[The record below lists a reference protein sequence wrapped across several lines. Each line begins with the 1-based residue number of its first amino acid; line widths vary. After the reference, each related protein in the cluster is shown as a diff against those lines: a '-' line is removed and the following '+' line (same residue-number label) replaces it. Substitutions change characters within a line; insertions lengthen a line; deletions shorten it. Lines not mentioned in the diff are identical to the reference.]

1 MEMKLSEAEEHDVFP
16 ACRTAV
22 RPEDGP
28 DASTAAVAEGGLQ
41 VTSPAHW
48 SRTGQL
54 CGRISAA
61 LLHPSAC
68 GGCAASVRGHP
79 LPPVTHPISVKGRTH
94 RALSIR
100 NTAASCCALLTRAGP
115 DHGLVGLVPHC
126 SGEARAA
133 AEKHVVCDRCYT
145 PRTHPV
151 CPYARRADRAVF
163 RRLRRPRRTDPLH
176 DRPSPDPPRS
186 TRTAP
191 GRGACF
197 YSAYIAKERA
207 ARETCLKVNVCIP
220 Q

>member
-1 MEMKLSEAEEHDVFP
+1 M
-16 ACRTAV
+16 

-145 PRTHPV
+145 PRTPRIA
-151 CPYARRADRAVF
+151 YARMREGPIGPCSGGCGDPGGPTHCTPG
-163 RRLRRPRRTDPLH
+163 RRPTPR
-176 DRPSPDPPRS
+176 DPP
-186 TRTAP
+186 
-191 GRGACF
+191 GRR
-197 YSAYIAKERA
+197 RA
-207 ARETCLKVNVCIP
+207 AEHASTVRI
-220 Q
+220 

>member
-1 MEMKLSEAEEHDVFP
+1 M
-16 ACRTAV
+16 

-28 DASTAAVAEGGLQ
+28 DASTAAVAAGGLQ

-145 PRTHPV
+145 PRTPRMPV
-151 CPYARRADRAVF
+151 CEKGRSGRVPAAAA
-163 RRLRRPRRTDPLH
+163 TQE
-176 DRPSPDPPRS
+176 DRPTARPAVARPPAIHPDGAGPRS
-186 TRTAP
+186 MLLQ
-191 GRGACF
+191 CV
-197 YSAYIAKERA
+197 YS
-207 ARETCLKVNVCIP
+207 
-220 Q
+220 